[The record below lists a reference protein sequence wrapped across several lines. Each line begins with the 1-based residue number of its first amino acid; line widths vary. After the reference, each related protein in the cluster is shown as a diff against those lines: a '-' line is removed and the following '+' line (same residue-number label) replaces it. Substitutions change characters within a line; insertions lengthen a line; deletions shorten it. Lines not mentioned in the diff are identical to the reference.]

1 MKKILL
7 PLAAAAAL
15 SIAGGA
21 QAQGYVGAGLG
32 WTRINA
38 DCTGATTCDKT
49 GTGGKIFGGV
59 RFADQFGAE
68 LSYFDW
74 GKAKGTQVP
83 VEGGVVSGELK
94 GTGWG
99 VGVAWM
105 APVAN
110 DWQGVLRLGVARNHA
125 KGTDNTGGSTSENT
139 TKPYFGLG
147 LGWRVSRNLSVDAAM
162 DFSRLRLLDE
172 NANTQLLSIGL
183 TYGF

>member
-1 MKKILL
+1 MNKSLL
-7 PLAAAAAL
+7 PIAAAAAL
-15 SIAGGA
+15 LVAGGA

-38 DCTGATTCDKT
+38 DCTGATSCDKT
-49 GTGGKIFGGV
+49 GTGGKVFGGL

-74 GKAKGTQVP
+74 GRAKGTQVP
-83 VEGGVVSGELK
+83 VGGGLVSGELK

-99 VGVAWM
+99 LGVAWL
-105 APVAN
+105 APVAS
-110 DWQGVLRLGVARNHA
+110 DWQGALRLGIARNHA
-125 KGTDNTGGSTSENT
+125 RGSDDVGDSTSENA

-147 LGWRVSRNLSVDAAM
+147 LGYRVNRNLSVDLAM
-162 DFSRLRLLDE
+162 DFSRLRLLGE
-172 NANTQLLSIGL
+172 NANTQLLTLGL